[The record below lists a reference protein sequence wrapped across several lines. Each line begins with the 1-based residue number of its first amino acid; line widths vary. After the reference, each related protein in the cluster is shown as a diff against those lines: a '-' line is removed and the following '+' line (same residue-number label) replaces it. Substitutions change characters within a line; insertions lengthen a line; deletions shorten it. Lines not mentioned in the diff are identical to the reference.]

1 MYAKSTSLHWLQSI
15 PDSLEQDLW
24 TAMQSQDPA
33 VMANFLRYA
42 ADFRRGVEGLA
53 IVAAGEGTMTFD
65 PANNRVKVRKL
76 FKAVTA

>member
-1 MYAKSTSLHWLQSI
+1 
-15 PDSLEQDLW
+15 
-24 TAMQSQDPA
+24 MQSQDPA